1 MKFYKGT
8 HMLFLLVLA
17 CSTEPT
23 EPEETNTKNLEFTS
37 TIEQD
42 QITTSFEGSSETN
55 NENSIN
61 DDGTNQPPTQEV
73 SSNTIPEL
81 PPEILETMTEKEKR
95 VYYAMIFGKDNMP
108 TNKTIY
114 DEENPILTPDRDLYI
129 PPSRKSL
136 IKAQKK
142 EQTFQTEGFSETFF
156 FDAFNSR
163 IYGIIR
169 QNRNNVFAQ
178 KDDMI
183 VLADSWKGIVRW
195 HPTQLSQC
203 ILEFQIPIR
212 GLQLD
217 PIDLRQQLGYTTH
230 PYEWHTSQLQQTIPT
245 SSQIDALQ
253 HPQITFISTHCS
265 ENTQKKKVPSTDA
278 ERTHNI
284 LFHGYLQMNGIEKEI
299 NIKGKVIEKIIHHPD
314 NSTKSTHNYESEL
327 EISGVFH
334 FNHSDFEIPMYTNP
348 FLLVANSDLIT
359 VHYKLSGSNE

>member
-1 MKFYKGT
+1 
-8 HMLFLLVLA
+8 MLFLLVLA
-17 CSTEPT
+17 CSTESV
-23 EPEETNTKNLEFTS
+23 EPEETNTENLEVTS
-37 TIEQD
+37 NIEQD
-42 QITTSFEGSSETN
+42 THTTSSEISSETN
-55 NENSIN
+55 NENNIN
-61 DDGTNQPPTQEV
+61 DEQNSQTTSQEAP
-73 SSNTIPEL
+73 SNTIPEL

-95 VYYAMIFGKDNMP
+95 VYYAMIFGKNNIP

-114 DEENPILTPDRDLYI
+114 ADENPLLTPDRDLYI

-136 IKAQKK
+136 IKEKKSEQK
-142 EQTFQTEGFSETFF
+142 FQTEGFSETFL

-169 QNRNNVFAQ
+169 QKPKNAFAQ

-183 VLADSWKGIVRW
+183 VLADSWKGMVRW

-203 ILEFQIPIR
+203 ILEFRLPIL
-212 GLQLD
+212 GLRLD
-217 PIDLRQQLGYTTH
+217 PIDLREQLGYKTH
-230 PYEWHTSQLQQTIPT
+230 PYEWHTSQLQQVIPT

-253 HPQITFISTHCS
+253 HPQITFVSTHCS
-265 ENTQKKKVPSTDA
+265 ENIQKKKVPSTDT

-299 NIKGKVIEKIIHHPD
+299 NIKGNVIEKILYNPD
-314 NSTKSTHNYESEL
+314 DTTKSTHNYESQL

-348 FLLVANSDLIT
+348 LLLVANSDLIT
-359 VHYKLSGSNE
+359 VHYKLLGSNE